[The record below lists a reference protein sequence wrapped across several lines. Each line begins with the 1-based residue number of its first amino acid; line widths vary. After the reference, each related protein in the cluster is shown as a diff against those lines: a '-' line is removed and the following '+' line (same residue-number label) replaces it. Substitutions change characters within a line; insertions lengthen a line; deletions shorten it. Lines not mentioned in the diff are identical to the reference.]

1 MARSG
6 PCSPYVTASEL
17 LAVPAIVNAIAENNV
32 SVATAR
38 SIAVDAVNAASE
50 ILYIRSGRVY
60 TGVCGPVTIRPVA
73 RPINQEGRLWL
84 GGGGVL
90 GGGASWG
97 AVSWYQMG
105 VGSTINHF
113 GDSTPPELPLPDY
126 PVLDIV
132 EVKIDGVV
140 IPSNEYRLD
149 DYRTL
154 IRMRPTASSTP
165 TERWGW
171 PTAQID
177 DLPDTEE
184 GTFSITYT
192 FGQDPG
198 VMGRLAARKLAE
210 FIALPAFGQTDN
222 YPNRMT
228 NLTRQG
234 VTVQVADA
242 IDLLSKGSLGITE
255 VEEWLTTVNP
265 GKNIRQ
271 ATVWSPDIAKARR
284 VGSYPSLP

>member
-1 MARSG
+1 MG
-6 PCSPYVTASEL
+6 
-17 LAVPAIVNAIAENNV
+17 VPAIVNAISANNT
-32 SVATAR
+32 SQTEANIICT
-38 SIAVDAVNAASE
+38 DAVNAASE
-50 ILYIRSGRVY
+50 LLYIRSGRVY
-60 TGVCGPVTIRPVA
+60 TGTCGPVTIRPVA
-73 RPINQEGRLWL
+73 RPVNQEGRLWL
-84 GGGGVL
+84 GGGGAF
-90 GGGASWG
+90 GGGGSWG

-105 VGSTINHF
+105 VGSTVSHF
-113 GDSTPPELPLPDY
+113 GNSTPPELPLPNY
-126 PVLDIV
+126 PVLDIIQ
-132 EVKIDGVV
+132 VKIDGVI
-140 IPSNEYRLD
+140 IPDDEYRLD
-149 DYRTL
+149 DFRTL
-154 IRMRPTASSTP
+154 VRMRPTASSTP

-171 PTAQID
+171 PQAQIN

-184 GTFSITYT
+184 GTFSVTYT

-198 VMGRLAARKLAE
+198 VMGRIAAKKLAE

-228 NLTRQG
+228 NLSRQG

-271 ATVWSPDIAKARR
+271 ASVWSPDIARARR
-284 VGSYPSLP
+284 PGSYPSLP